1 MGRRR
6 DEFDRLV
13 TRHRGHVVRRGCA
26 FALGDVSRA
35 EHRLRHARIAACGLL
50 GVEHRFVALLFGEAR
65 AVGHQIVVHET
76 AREARRRI
84 ADVELYAVGEVQ
96 PLEIVETGQNDFA
109 LLGVVAAKE
118 VAVRLRALLVERVS
132 AFGDE
137 RRRGVGGLLQVFVGV
152 GQAAVF
158 APRTFV
164 ERGARLEGQ
173 RRPAGHAGYVL
184 VAREHVDRVVEV
196 GHHVVHD
203 DAAILAGLFQQLFL
217 LGTDHRVVPGHV
229 AVTAHLHVVEIGAEE
244 IGHAVVFGAGRLVG
258 AVVGVLQVIVDL
270 AQGSPGPAA
279 FVGGHAGSR
288 DHVAHALVHHV
299 VGVEPRGAVGG
310 VEQRVELIGPQAE
323 VHFRLEIGL
332 RGDLV
337 FGNEGQVAARAGGAQ
352 QPGRQYF
359 VQCFHLSFSLSVRS

>member
-1 MGRRR
+1 MLNCTWW
-6 DEFDRLV
+6 E
-13 TRHRGHVVRRGCA
+13 
-26 FALGDVSRA
+26 
-35 EHRLRHARIAACGLL
+35 
-50 GVEHRFVALLFGEAR
+50 RFS
-65 AVGHQIVVHET
+65 
-76 AREARRRI
+76 
-84 ADVELYAVGEVQ
+84 
-96 PLEIVETGQNDFA
+96 PKEIPIGF
-109 LLGVVAAKE
+109 
-118 VAVRLRALLVERVS
+118 RSLLVERVA

-137 RRRGVGGLLQVFVGV
+137 GRCGVGGQLQILVGI
-152 GQAAVF
+152 GQIPVF
-158 APRTFV
+158 APRAFV
-164 ERGARLEGQ
+164 EGDTRFESQGRPRGYAGDILFAGQ
-173 RRPAGHAGYVL
+173 HFDCVF
-184 VAREHVDRVVEV
+184 EVV
-196 GHHVVHD
+196 HHVIHD
-203 DAAILAGLFQQLFL
+203 DAAIFAGLFQQLL
-217 LGTDHRVVPGHV
+217 LFGADDLLVPGYV
-229 AVTAHLHVVEIGAEE
+229 AVAEYLLVVEIGAEE

-352 QPGRQYF
+352 QQGRQYF
-359 VQCFHLSFSLSVRS
+359 VQCFHLSFSLCVRS